1 MIVLLY
7 LKSVQNNTLMT
18 SELLFS
24 ILHSALVNSSI
35 PNNWIPQK
43 KTSPFLFTS
52 AHIELVVD
60 K

>member
-7 LKSVQNNTLMT
+7 LKNVQNNTLMT

-43 KTSPFLFTS
+43 KTPFLFTS
-52 AHIELVVD
+52 AHIALVVD